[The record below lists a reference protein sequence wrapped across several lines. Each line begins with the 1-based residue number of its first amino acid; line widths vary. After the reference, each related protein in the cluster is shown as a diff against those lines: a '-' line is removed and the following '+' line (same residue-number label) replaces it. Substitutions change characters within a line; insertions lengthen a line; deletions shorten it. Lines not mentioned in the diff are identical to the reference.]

1 MNVEDLSV
9 DGVRNVSFQ
18 LKAGEILGLVGLR
31 GAGHQE
37 VGRALFGIT
46 EDSTGTVHIN
56 GEVVKI
62 SNPEEAL
69 KLGVAFLSSKRSEE
83 SLAPTLY
90 VRENIYLNPITDE
103 QNVLS
108 VINKRAERNRCDATL
123 QRFTVK
129 PRDGE
134 RIVSTLSG
142 GNQQKVIL
150 ARLFETGSRILILEE
165 PTFGVDVGAKAD
177 IYALMERGLAEGKGI
192 LLISSDFEE
201 VAGICHR
208 AIVFYRGIIS
218 AEVSKAELSI
228 KQLTGLAS
236 GIAEDSSE

>member
-1 MNVEDLSV
+1 V
-9 DGVRNVSFQ
+9 
-18 LKAGEILGLVGLR
+18 
-31 GAGHQE
+31 
-37 VGRALFGIT
+37 
-46 EDSTGTVHIN
+46 
-56 GEVVKI
+56 
-62 SNPEEAL
+62 
-69 KLGVAFLSSKRSEE
+69 
-83 SLAPTLY
+83 
-90 VRENIYLNPITDE
+90 
-103 QNVLS
+103 
-108 VINKRAERNRCDATL
+108 ERNKCDATL

-129 PRDGE
+129 PKDGE

-177 IYALMERGLAEGKGI
+177 IYALMEAGLAEGKGI

-218 AEVSKAELSI
+218 AEVSREELSI
-228 KQLTGLAS
+228 KHLTGLAS
-236 GIAEDSSE
+236 RIGEHSTEQKTASREE